1 MNMRRFLLFTFACA
15 LLCTMRGAETLSFTD
30 NLVVTVDGEATPA
43 LEASISVEI
52 DDDGMMNLSLSDF
65 VLTVSGEDMY
75 VGNIYVEGI
84 SLTSED
90 GYYSFSAEQTIN
102 ITDGSD
108 ASVFW
113 VGPYLGDVP
122 LVISGKVTTE
132 KMYCVIDI
140 DMSSTIGQI
149 INVVFGSDD
158 FTSSVAGV
166 KVADEDEMVD
176 VYTLGGVMVRQ
187 QVTKDAALEGLRK
200 GVYIVGGE
208 KVVK

>member
-1 MNMRRFLLFTFACA
+1 MRRFLLLTFACA
-15 LLCTMRGAETLSFTD
+15 LLCSMRGAETLSFTD

-52 DDDGMMNLSLSDF
+52 DDEGMMNLSLSDF

-166 KVADEDEMVD
+166 RAADEVELVD

-187 QVTKDAALEGLRK
+187 QVTKDAALEGLRE

-208 KVVK
+208 KVVR

>member
-1 MNMRRFLLFTFACA
+1 MRRFLLLTFACA
-15 LLCTMRGAETLSFTD
+15 LLYNTMRGAETLSFTD

-52 DDDGMMNLSLSDF
+52 DDEGMMNLSLSDF

-166 KVADEDEMVD
+166 RAADEDEPVD